1 MKRELVKQKIQ
12 MIKQDLAMLTEDSIA
27 FENLK
32 MELKYYENQL
42 RLMDEAAK
50 NV

>member
-1 MKRELVKQKIQ
+1 ML
-12 MIKQDLAMLTEDSIA
+12 KQDLAMLTEDSIA

-42 RLMDEAAK
+42 KLMDEATK
-50 NV
+50 NI

>member
-1 MKRELVKQKIQ
+1 MKRELLKEKIQ
-12 MIKQDLAMLTEDSIA
+12 MLKQDLAMLTEDSIA

-42 RLMDEAAK
+42 RLMNEAAK
-50 NV
+50 QN

>member
-1 MKRELVKQKIQ
+1 MKRELLKQKIQ

-50 NV
+50 SN

>member
-1 MKRELVKQKIQ
+1 MKRELLKQKIQ

-42 RLMDEAAK
+42 RLTDEATK
-50 NV
+50 NI

>member
-1 MKRELVKQKIQ
+1 MKRELLKQKIQ
-12 MIKQDLAMLTEDSIA
+12 MLKQDLAMLTEDSIT

-50 NV
+50 QN

>member
-1 MKRELVKQKIQ
+1 MKRELLKEKIQ
-12 MIKQDLAMLTEDSIA
+12 ILKQDLAMLTEDSIA
-27 FENLK
+27 FENLQ

-50 NV
+50 NI

>member
-1 MKRELVKQKIQ
+1 MKRELLKEKIQ
-12 MIKQDLAMLTEDSIA
+12 MLKQDLAMLTEDSIA

-42 RLMDEAAK
+42 KLMDEATK
-50 NV
+50 NI

>member
-1 MKRELVKQKIQ
+1 MKRELLKEKIQ
-12 MIKQDLAMLTEDSIA
+12 ILKQDLAMLTEGSIA

-42 RLMDEAAK
+42 KLMDEATK
-50 NV
+50 NI